1 MTSDREILR
10 QAMSIAGRRSAAARR
25 KREGEGAYRARM
37 AELGRRGGIAGREK
51 SGKRKAVKKEE
62 GRRNDGS

>member
-25 KREGEGAYRARM
+25 GREGEGAYRARM
-37 AELGRRGGIAGREK
+37 AELGRRGGIAGK
-51 SGKRKAVKKEE
+51 GKAKKRKGEKGE
-62 GRRNDGS
+62 GK